1 MEKGTR
7 VPDELA
13 ARRREEILATALKL
27 FGEKGYHNTSI
38 ADIAAELGL
47 GHGTFY
53 RYFKNKYDI
62 FSSVVAEII
71 QAITQVVV
79 NEDPTGANSLEEY
92 REQLE
97 RIGGGLFGIFSETPY
112 ANKIVFYDALGIDES
127 MSRRIQNAL
136 ELFGLYTEMYL
147 KNGIAKGFLRP
158 DLNTRRAALAING
171 MIFAAARD
179 AADADAVSDEQAVWV
194 DTIIGLMLFGMRAG

>member
-1 MEKGTR
+1 M
-7 VPDELA
+7 PYELA

-79 NEDPTGANSLEEY
+79 NEDPTGANSLKEY

-97 RIGGGLFGIFSETPY
+97 RIGSGLFGIFSETPY

-158 DLNTRRAALAING
+158 DLNTKKAALAING

-179 AADADAVSDEQAVWV
+179 AADADAVSDEQAAWV
-194 DTIIGLMLFGMRAG
+194 DTIIGLMLFGMRNG